1 MKRIVVLLLLCL
13 PAHAEDKPVPK
24 SIEHLVSM
32 TLALNPELKYY
43 EAEILAAQ
51 AAHRVAGKPDNPQLN
66 TDFGRMRVVNLS
78 DTDPSHTYNYGYGYA
93 VTLAQP
99 IEWPGR
105 LGLRKAIANGD
116 VKLAELGLARFRSF
130 LAGRVRS
137 LGYALAMQQQNA
149 EAASEV
155 AQRFGA
161 VRDVL
166 VQRDPGGAAPLLE
179 MRIIEAATVG
189 VQRRAGEAAV
199 LMQKTLLELNQL
211 MGRRADT
218 PLVVKRAD
226 FELSKLPELNTLLAQ
241 AAQQNFDLRV
251 RRTELE
257 QQGLRVELAKNERR
271 PTFTVGPTIQDQLPG
286 GRQTLI
292 GISVSVP
299 LPIWKSGKENVEAAH
314 ARRIQA
320 EAMLNAMMRD
330 TERKITESLLI
341 LQVQRQQLGVLNPE
355 GVQAFREAAA
365 AADGHYRLGAVTVSS
380 YLDMQDRYLQA
391 LEAINAT
398 KLDALYAALDLEQ
411 LLGSTQ
417 PLVRAQEEA
426 AEKPKP

>member
-1 MKRIVVLLLLCL
+1 MKRIFFSLLLCVS
-13 PAHAEDKPVPK
+13 ASAADKPVPK
-24 SIEHLVSM
+24 SIEHLVSI

-51 AAHRVAGKPDNPQLN
+51 AAHRVAGKPDNPQLS

-78 DTDPSHTYNYGYGYA
+78 DTDPSRIAAVGIGYA
-93 VTLAQP
+93 VTLTQP

-149 EAASEV
+149 AAAAEV
-155 AQRFGA
+155 ALRFNT

-166 VQRDPGGAAPLLE
+166 VQRDPAGAAPLLE

-218 PLVVKRAD
+218 PLVVQHAD
-226 FELSKLPELNTLLAQ
+226 FELLPLPELMTLLGQ
-241 AAQQNFDLRV
+241 AATQNFDLRV

-257 QQGLRVELAKNERR
+257 QQGLRVDLAKNERH
-271 PTFTVGPTIQDQLPG
+271 PTFSVGPTVQDQLPG

-299 LPIWKSGKENVEAAH
+299 LPFWKTGKENVEAAN

-330 TERKITESLLI
+330 TERKITESVLI
-341 LQVQRQQLGVLNPE
+341 LQVQRQQLGVLKPE
-355 GVQAFREAAA
+355 SVQLFREAAA
-365 AADGHYRLGAVTVSS
+365 LADSHYRLGAVTVSS

-398 KLDALYAALDLEQ
+398 KLDALHAALELEQ

-417 PLVRAQEEA
+417 PLVKTQPDTAT
-426 AEKPKP
+426 KPQP